1 MTEQQVRIF
10 TSRDGQAQLEVAL
23 DRETVWLSQAQ
34 MAELFGTRRP
44 AITKHLSN
52 IYRSGELSEESTCS
66 ILEHM
71 AEHGQRY
78 RTKRYNLDAIIS
90 VGYRVNSSRATQ
102 FRQWATQVLKDHLV
116 QGYTLN
122 QRRLAE
128 RGIEFEQVVDLLS
141 RTLTNQGLVS
151 RKGEAVAR
159 VISDY
164 ARSWSLL
171 QGYDEQQLAEVG
183 IRQPD
188 MQPLE
193 LDEAFDAIGELKQAL
208 IAKSEATELFGQLR
222 GDGLASALAT
232 IEQGF
237 GDELFYPNVASRA
250 AHLLYFV
257 IKNHPLADGNK
268 RCGSFLFLWYLRR
281 NAALLARPVEQ
292 LINDN
297 TLVALALLVAES
309 LPDQKTLMI
318 RLIEH
323 FILLREPVKESPDS
337 PPRERGAQKVLGAGH
352 QPHRVEAGVGGLHAE
367 EAAAGIG
374 GGVLGQGVTWLPD
387 HRGVA
392 ALAGDTQA
400 ALPIV
405 QGELGVAVVDAVH
418 GAAYPELA
426 LLFALGE
433 AGQLVQVAG
442 ADQPL
447 EAAGSG
453 VGYRQVAVQGA
464 ADLHRGL
471 AHVFGDQLHVQTSG
485 VGLDHHPR

>member
-10 TSRDGQAQLEVAL
+10 TSTDGQAQLEVAL
-23 DRETVWLSQAQ
+23 DQETVWLSQVQ
-34 MAELFGTRRP
+34 MAELFGKDVRTVNE
-44 AITKHLSN
+44 HVGN
-52 IYRSGELSEESTCS
+52 VFQEGELEKEPT
-66 ILEHM
+66 IRKFRIVRQE
-71 AEHGQRY
+71 GKRQVQRDIDH
-78 RTKRYNLDAIIS
+78 YNLDMIIS
-90 VGYRVNSSRATQ
+90 VGYRVKSQRGVQ
-102 FRQWATQVLKDHLV
+102 FRKWATQVLKDHLV

-128 RGIEFEQVVDLLS
+128 RGIEFEQAVDLLS

-151 RKGEAVAR
+151 NEGEAVAR

-183 IRQPD
+183 IKQPD

-193 LDEAFDAIGELKQAL
+193 LDEALKAIGELKQTL
-208 IAKSEATELFGQLR
+208 MAKGEATELFGQLR

-237 GDELFYPNVASRA
+237 GDELFYPNVATRA

-323 FILLREPVKESPDS
+323 FLLLKEPADV
-337 PPRERGAQKVLGAGH
+337 RG
-352 QPHRVEAGVGGLHAE
+352 E
-367 EAAAGIG
+367 
-374 GGVLGQGVTWLPD
+374 
-387 HRGVA
+387 
-392 ALAGDTQA
+392 
-400 ALPIV
+400 
-405 QGELGVAVVDAVH
+405 GE
-418 GAAYPELA
+418 
-426 LLFALGE
+426 
-433 AGQLVQVAG
+433 
-442 ADQPL
+442 
-447 EAAGSG
+447 
-453 VGYRQVAVQGA
+453 
-464 ADLHRGL
+464 
-471 AHVFGDQLHVQTSG
+471 
-485 VGLDHHPR
+485 